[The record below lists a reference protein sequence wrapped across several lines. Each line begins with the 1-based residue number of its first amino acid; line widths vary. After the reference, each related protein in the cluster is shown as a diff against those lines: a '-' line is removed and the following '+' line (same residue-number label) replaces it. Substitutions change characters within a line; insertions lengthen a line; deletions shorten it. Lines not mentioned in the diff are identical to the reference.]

1 MYYETI
7 TKERLRT
14 YLDKVQELNFLL
26 EKKHRIEAKCGLKG
40 VDLSKT
46 KVTNGNSRTTSIQE
60 QFTIELERINND
72 IKKSRAFLDTEH
84 KELITQ
90 IGRLK
95 RWYWRRVIV
104 YKYIEAWKM
113 PEIISY
119 FFGDETDFEIEKD
132 VKYRKKVERWLDE
145 AIENLQKVSEKPFI
159 RKDKQLVIY
168 EGYDIEPVE

>member
-7 TKERLRT
+7 TKERLKT

-26 EKKHRIEAKCGLKG
+26 QRKHNLETKNGLKG

-46 KVTNGNSRTTSIQE
+46 KVTNGNSKPFSTPE
-60 QFTIELERINND
+60 KHAIELERVNND
-72 IKKSRAFLDTEH
+72 IKKARAFLDTEH

-104 YKYIEAWKM
+104 YKYVEAWKIS
-113 PEIISY
+113 EIISY
-119 FFGDETDFEIEKD
+119 FFGDEDDYEVEKEG
-132 VKYRKKVERWLDE
+132 KYRKKVERWLDE
-145 AIENLQKVSEKPFI
+145 AVENLQKVSEKPFI
-159 RKDKQLVIY
+159 KQSKQLI
-168 EGYDIEPVE
+168 IEDL

>member
-1 MYYETI
+1 MYYQTI
-7 TKERLRT
+7 TKERLNT

-26 EKKHRIEAKCGLKG
+26 NRKHALETKCGLKG

-46 KVTNGNSRTTSIQE
+46 KVTNGSSKPFSTPE
-60 QFTIELERINND
+60 QYTIELEKVNNE
-72 IKKSRAFLDTEH
+72 IKKVRAFLDAEH
-84 KELITQ
+84 NELVTQ

-119 FFGDETDFEIEKD
+119 FFSDEDDFEVEKD
-132 VKYRKKVERWLDE
+132 AKYRKKVERWLDE
-145 AIENLQKVSEKPFI
+145 GLENLQKVSDKPFI
-159 RKDKQLVIY
+159 KQTKQLVI
-168 EGYDIEPVE
+168 EDL

>member
-7 TKERLRT
+7 TKDRLKM

-26 EKKHRIEAKCGLKG
+26 ERKHKLEAKSGLKG
-40 VDLSKT
+40 VDMSKT
-46 KVTNGNSRTTSIQE
+46 KVTNGSSKPFSTPE
-60 QFTIELERINND
+60 QNAIELEKVNNE
-72 IKKSRAFLDTEH
+72 IKRSRAFLDSEH
-84 KELITQ
+84 KELTVQ

-119 FFGDETDFEIEKD
+119 FFSDEDDFEIEKD
-132 VKYRKKVERWLDE
+132 IKYRKKIERWLDE
-145 AIENLQKVSEKPFI
+145 AIENLEKVSSRPFI
-159 RKDKQLVIY
+159 KKERQLII
-168 EGYDIEPVE
+168 EGLK

>member
-7 TKERLRT
+7 TKDRLRT

-26 EKKHRIEAKCGLKG
+26 ERKHRLEIKCGLKG

-46 KVTNGNSRTTSIQE
+46 KVINGNSRPSSTPE
-60 QFTIELERINND
+60 QHAIELERVNNE
-72 IKKSRAFLDTEH
+72 IKKARAFLDSEH
-84 KELITQ
+84 NELVTQ

-95 RWYWRRVIV
+95 RWYWRRAIV

-119 FFGDETDFEIEKD
+119 FFGDEDDFEVEKD

-145 AIENLQKVSEKPFI
+145 GIENLQKVSEKPFI
-159 RKDKQLVIY
+159 KKEKQLVIY
-168 EGYDIEPVE
+168 EGYDIEV

>member
-7 TKERLRT
+7 TKERLKT

-26 EKKHRIEAKCGLKG
+26 QRKHNLEAKCGLKG

-46 KVTNGNSRTTSIQE
+46 KVTNGNSKPFSTPE
-60 QFTIELERINND
+60 HYTIELERINNE

-84 KELITQ
+84 KELTTQ

-95 RWYWRRVIV
+95 RWYWRRVVV

-119 FFGDETDFEIEKD
+119 FFSDEEDFEIEKD
-132 VKYRKKVERWLDE
+132 LKYRKKVERWLDE
-145 AIENLQKVSEKPFI
+145 AIENLTKLSEKPFI
-159 RKDKQLVIY
+159 QKNRQLVI
-168 EGYDIEPVE
+168 EDL

>member
-1 MYYETI
+1 MYYQTI
-7 TKERLRT
+7 TKERLTT

-26 EKKHRIEAKCGLKG
+26 ERKHRLEAKCGLKG

-46 KVTNGNSRTTSIQE
+46 KVTNGNSKPFSTPE
-60 QFTIELERINND
+60 QFTIELEKINNE

-84 KELITQ
+84 KELIIQ

-119 FFGDETDFEIEKD
+119 FFGDEEDYEIEKD
-132 VKYRKKVERWLDE
+132 MKYRKKIERWLDE
-145 AIENLQKVSEKPFI
+145 GLENLQKVSEKPFI
-159 RKDKQLVIY
+159 KQSKQLLI
-168 EGYDIEPVE
+168 EGF

>member
-7 TKERLRT
+7 TKDRLKT

-26 EKKHRIEAKCGLKG
+26 QRKHNLEVKCGLKG

-46 KVTNGNSRTTSIQE
+46 KVTNGNSKPFSTPE
-60 QFTIELERINND
+60 HHAIELERINNE
-72 IKKSRAFLDTEH
+72 IKRSMAFLDTEH
-84 KELITQ
+84 KELTTQ

-95 RWYWRRVIV
+95 RWYWRRVLV

-119 FFGDETDFEIEKD
+119 FFSDEEDFEIEKD
-132 VKYRKKVERWLDE
+132 AKYRKKVERWLDE
-145 AIENLQKVSEKPFI
+145 AIDNLQTVSEKPFI
-159 RKDKQLVIY
+159 QKERQLVI
-168 EGYDIEPVE
+168 EDL